1 MSPQK
6 SHRGNIIMILHVV
19 SAYISGIVQS
29 ILHAMLHFIPTTM
42 LKLQIRDVSEL
53 PHGHTA
59 RK

>member
-1 MSPQK
+1 
-6 SHRGNIIMILHVV
+6 MILHVV